1 MAVAASTAAAQFGGL
16 RPAGPVRRAAPPADW
31 PAPIAEQFFPDAFAT
46 LEGPRPDFTA
56 KQTAPGATTTA
67 PAATA
72 PAGGITWSA
81 LVSPETLVDEIKQM
95 KRLVDQSVAKQRGFI
110 SGGFK
115 DARNGFSSIA
125 AAFGVIAV
133 YDGDVRWKKDAPRAR
148 DLFARVAF
156 DCNQGNPATFTV
168 AEKAAE
174 TLASL
179 LDGNAIEAGA
189 AAGLPWNRIAAR
201 PPLMWRLDAVEKSLG
216 EAIASRA
223 AFDKGAERLVHDAE
237 IAALIGEFI
246 RQPDFEFHDD
256 ETYAGYAS
264 TMRDAA
270 VTAAAAAR
278 KGDFDA
284 ASAAVSSLRKACTD
298 CHGDYR

>member
-1 MAVAASTAAAQFGGL
+1 MAVAASTALAQFGRP

-31 PAPIAEQFFPDAFAT
+31 PAPIAEQFFSDAFAT

-56 KQTAPGATTTA
+56 KRPAPGATTTA
-67 PAATA
+67 TATA
-72 PAGGITWSA
+72 GGFTWSA

-95 KRLVDQSVAKQRGFI
+95 KRLVDQSVDKQRSFI

-125 AAFGVIAV
+125 ASFGVIAA
-133 YDGDVRWKKDAPRAR
+133 YDGDVRWKKDAPQAR

-156 DCNQGNPATFTV
+156 DCNQGNPATFS
-168 AEKAAE
+168 AAKKAAE

-201 PPLMWRLDAVEKSLG
+201 TPLMWRLDAVETSLG
-216 EAIASRA
+216 EAIASQA
-223 AFDKGAERLVHDAE
+223 AFDKEAERLVHEAE

-270 VTAAAAAR
+270 VAAAAAAR
-278 KGDFDA
+278 NGDFDA